1 MFNKN
6 PIQLFNEEKGNLFI
20 NQSCEIVKLI
30 GVAETE
36 DDFYYITLDKKNNLI
51 FNNGHLISLKKELD
65 EKSYSFLIK
74 NVKLN
79 NAIYKEFFG
88 NNIYYQQFRNEIIN
102 QIKSHKSIN
111 PLTEIYFDIYL

>member
-51 FNNGHLISLKKELD
+51 FNNGHLISLRKELD
-65 EKSYSFLIK
+65 DKSYSFLIK

-79 NAIYKEFFG
+79 NVIYKEFFG
-88 NNIYYQQFRNEIIN
+88 NNIYYQQFRDEIIN
-102 QIKSHKSIN
+102 QIKNHKDIN
-111 PLTEIYFDIYL
+111 LLTEIYFDIYL

>member
-51 FNNGHLISLKKELD
+51 FNNGHLISLRKEL
-65 EKSYSFLIK
+65 KTNMVMMLNVILIF
-74 NVKLN
+74 
-79 NAIYKEFFG
+79 I
-88 NNIYYQQFRNEIIN
+88 
-102 QIKSHKSIN
+102 S
-111 PLTEIYFDIYL
+111 